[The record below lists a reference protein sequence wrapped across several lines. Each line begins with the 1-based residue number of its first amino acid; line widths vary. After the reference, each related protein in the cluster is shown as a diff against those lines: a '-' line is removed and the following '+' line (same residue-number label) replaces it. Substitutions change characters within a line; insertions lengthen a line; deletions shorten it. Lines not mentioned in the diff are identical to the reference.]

1 MKRRSSTS
9 VKKILHSGHTFS
21 TRDSFPPGVLPTKRH
36 VIERILHLKNFRTFN
51 AANDIAREIYDRWVW
66 CNVYPIHLYTISK
79 KVQSFVNCFSAL
91 DRWSKKKRG
100 EAFLQKEKEFM
111 STIDEI
117 FDVFCAD
124 DKQRRILEK
133 QHSLKMTDDD
143 YAFYKDQ
150 TSKRVG
156 KCVDA
161 VVPEQCRI
169 RPLQL
174 DHPCHNQCVERHVK
188 MVTEAA
194 AQVEGFE
201 RRDGLIRQKIKS

>member
-1 MKRRSSTS
+1 MKRRRSTS

-117 FDVFCAD
+117 FDVFSAD

-133 QHSLKMTDDD
+133 QHGLKMTDDD
-143 YAFYKDQ
+143 YAFYKD
-150 TSKRVG
+150 
-156 KCVDA
+156 
-161 VVPEQCRI
+161 
-169 RPLQL
+169 
-174 DHPCHNQCVERHVK
+174 
-188 MVTEAA
+188 
-194 AQVEGFE
+194 
-201 RRDGLIRQKIKS
+201 

>member
-1 MKRRSSTS
+1 MKRL
-9 VKKILHSGHTFS
+9 ILHSGHTFS
-21 TRDSFPPGVLPTKRH
+21 TRDSFPPGVLPIKRH

-100 EAFLQKEKEFM
+100 EAFLQMEKEFM

-133 QHSLKMTDDD
+133 QHGLKMTDYD
-143 YAFYKDQ
+143 
-150 TSKRVG
+150 
-156 KCVDA
+156 
-161 VVPEQCRI
+161 
-169 RPLQL
+169 L
-174 DHPCHNQCVERHVK
+174 
-188 MVTEAA
+188 
-194 AQVEGFE
+194 
-201 RRDGLIRQKIKS
+201 LIMLFIKIKLVSELENVWMLWFLQRQLTYSF

>member
-79 KVQSFVNCFSAL
+79 KVQSFVNCFSVL

-133 QHSLKMTDDD
+133 QHGLKMTDDD

-161 VVPEQCRI
+161 VVPSTSADIQFLRRS
-169 RPLQL
+169 RP
-174 DHPCHNQCVERHVK
+174 
-188 MVTEAA
+188 
-194 AQVEGFE
+194 
-201 RRDGLIRQKIKS
+201 

>member
-1 MKRRSSTS
+1 MLQMT
-9 VKKILHSGHTFS
+9 
-21 TRDSFPPGVLPTKRH
+21 LPEKFMTDGYGATY
-36 VIERILHLKNFRTFN
+36 IPFICT
-51 AANDIAREIYDRWVW
+51 
-66 CNVYPIHLYTISK
+66 YTISK

-133 QHSLKMTDDD
+133 QHGLKMTDDD

-161 VVPEQCRI
+161 VVPSTSADIQFLRRS
-169 RPLQL
+169 RPLQP
-174 DHPCHNQCVERHVK
+174 HPEPPTCSSGCLSQLWIICQILVQPTQTKRNLLLLLNL
-188 MVTEAA
+188 
-194 AQVEGFE
+194 F
-201 RRDGLIRQKIKS
+201 LN

>member
-1 MKRRSSTS
+1 MLQMTLPEKFMTDGYGALVQRISHSSVHHFEKS
-9 VKKILHSGHTFS
+9 
-21 TRDSFPPGVLPTKRH
+21 
-36 VIERILHLKNFRTFN
+36 
-51 AANDIAREIYDRWVW
+51 
-66 CNVYPIHLYTISK
+66 SK
-79 KVQSFVNCFSAL
+79 FLNCFSAL
-91 DRWSKKKRG
+91 DRWSKKKQG

-133 QHSLKMTDDD
+133 QHGLKMTDDD

-161 VVPEQCRI
+161 VVPSTSADIQF
-169 RPLQL
+169 L
-174 DHPCHNQCVERHVK
+174 
-188 MVTEAA
+188 
-194 AQVEGFE
+194 
-201 RRDGLIRQKIKS
+201 RRSTLTTSSRTTNMFFRYISYISA

>member
-1 MKRRSSTS
+1 M
-9 VKKILHSGHTFS
+9 G
-21 TRDSFPPGVLPTKRH
+21 G
-36 VIERILHLKNFRTFN
+36 
-51 AANDIAREIYDRWVW
+51 

-111 STIDEI
+111 STIDKI

-133 QHSLKMTDDD
+133 QHGLKMTDDD

-161 VVPEQCRI
+161 VVPSTSTDIQFLRRS
-169 RPLQL
+169 RPLQP
-174 DHPCHNQCVERHVK
+174 HPEPPTCFS
-188 MVTEAA
+188 VTSVTSVPESALSAA
-194 AQVEGFE
+194 TCN
-201 RRDGLIRQKIKS
+201 I

>member
-9 VKKILHSGHTFS
+9 VKKILHSEHTFS
-21 TRDSFPPGVLPTKRH
+21 TLDSFPPGVLPTKRH
-36 VIERILHLKNFRTFN
+36 VIERILHLKNFLTFN

-133 QHSLKMTDDD
+133 QHGNYKLENFFPLGIIYCVLHSLLHS
-143 YAFYKDQ
+143 F
-150 TSKRVG
+150 SKTLG
-156 KCVDA
+156 
-161 VVPEQCRI
+161 
-169 RPLQL
+169 RPL
-174 DHPCHNQCVERHVK
+174 
-188 MVTEAA
+188 
-194 AQVEGFE
+194 
-201 RRDGLIRQKIKS
+201 LILFQI

>member
-1 MKRRSSTS
+1 MDTLS
-9 VKKILHSGHTFS
+9 
-21 TRDSFPPGVLPTKRH
+21 LPVIVFHQVTKRH
-36 VIERILHLKNFRTFN
+36 VIERILYLKNFRTFN
-51 AANDIAREIYDRWVW
+51 AANDIAKEIYDRWVW

-91 DRWSKKKRG
+91 DRWSKKKQG

-133 QHSLKMTDDD
+133 QHGLKMTDDD

-150 TSKRVG
+150 TT
-156 KCVDA
+156 
-161 VVPEQCRI
+161 VVSELENVWMLWF
-169 RPLQL
+169 LQ
-174 DHPCHNQCVERHVK
+174 
-188 MVTEAA
+188 
-194 AQVEGFE
+194 
-201 RRDGLIRQKIKS
+201 RQLTYSF

>member
-1 MKRRSSTS
+1 M
-9 VKKILHSGHTFS
+9 
-21 TRDSFPPGVLPTKRH
+21 
-36 VIERILHLKNFRTFN
+36 
-51 AANDIAREIYDRWVW
+51 
-66 CNVYPIHLYTISK
+66 
-79 KVQSFVNCFSAL
+79 NCFSAL

-133 QHSLKMTDDD
+133 QHGLKMIDDD

-150 TSKRVG
+150 TNKRVG

-161 VVPEQCRI
+161 VVPSTSADIQF
-169 RPLQL
+169 L
-174 DHPCHNQCVERHVK
+174 
-188 MVTEAA
+188 
-194 AQVEGFE
+194 
-201 RRDGLIRQKIKS
+201 RRSRTVS